1 MRADYVLKRVGFFLL
16 ITWLA
21 ATLNFFIPRLS
32 GQNPIRERLLEQA
45 LVGGY
50 VHAGMNDMVAEYEAK
65 FGLDQPLWVQYIRYL
80 GDVSRLDFNYSIAN
94 YPRTVSEMMIEAL
107 PWTIGLLGMTTLL
120 SFVLGTLLGAFMGWP
135 RSPAFLK
142 YVLPPLLALH
152 AIPYYLL
159 GLVLMYFL
167 TFRFQLLPNIGGYTA
182 GTFPDVYSLSFW
194 LDVASHA
201 VLPALSII
209 LAAVGGWALAMRAM
223 VVTVQ
228 GEDYI
233 NFADAKGLSGRTIFL
248 KYAIRNTLLPQVTSL
263 ALALGQVV
271 SGAVLVEVVFGYPG
285 IGTVLFTAIR
295 QSDWFLLQGMI
306 FALIVTLGLAT
317 LILDL
322 VYPLLDPRI
331 TYRRA

>member
-1 MRADYVLKRVGFFLL
+1 MRADYVLKRIGFFLL

-50 VHAGMNDMVAEYEAK
+50 VHAGMNDMVAEYEAR
-65 FGLDQPLWVQYIRYL
+65 FGLDQPLYVQYFRYL
-80 GDVSRLDFNYSIAN
+80 ADVSRLDFNYSIAN
-94 YPRTVSEMMIEAL
+94 YPRTVSEMMLEAL

-135 RSPAFLK
+135 RSPVFLK

-182 GTFPDVYSLSFW
+182 GTFPDIYSMSFW

-201 VLPALSII
+201 VLPALSIV

-233 NFADAKGLSGRTIFL
+233 NFADAKGLADRTIFL
-248 KYAIRNTLLPQVTSL
+248 KYAIRNTMLPQVTSL